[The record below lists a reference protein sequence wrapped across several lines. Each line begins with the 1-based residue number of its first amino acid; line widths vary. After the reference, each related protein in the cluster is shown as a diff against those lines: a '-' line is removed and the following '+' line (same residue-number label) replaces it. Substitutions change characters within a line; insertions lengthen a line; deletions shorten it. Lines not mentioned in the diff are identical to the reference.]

1 MCVIQKS
8 RCVFRGCTLPA
19 EDYHLRVMAEETPG
33 MDQDIIDRLICDNP
47 KEVGP
52 IALILFAITSPNGSF
67 LLGPRQGM
75 GKRGYS
81 SISPGYGLINEPH
94 PLTDEGFEASANA
107 LSTLTVDAQDH
118 SVPPKS
124 HIHGS
129 STDIASHAWLS
140 KFLPPSTIAS
150 VENKFHLGNY
160 VIDRQTGEKTFE
172 AMSIYV
178 RVGMHLLYYGSEQE
192 KMLHWK
198 KTLALLQSQSEKMGK
213 EYDSPESKA
222 HIVPFI
228 QSFDLAGTMNEMV
241 IPDPAAYATFNA
253 FFAREIKESARPIA
267 EPEND
272 LVTSSPADCRL
283 TAFPT
288 IDLATKYWIKGF
300 GFTLERLLG
309 DPQLAARFGGGSI
322 VIARL
327 APQDYHRWH
336 APVSGTIKNIR
347 DIPGAYYTVNPQA
360 INEPGTM
367 DVFCENRRSVMTVER
382 SSTGSPI
389 AIVAVGAML
398 VGSIKYVNGIDV
410 GVQVRRGQCLGAFY
424 YGGSTVIVLYPPGE
438 VVLDEDLVK
447 NSTGLNMETYVKV
460 GWRTGIKP

>member
-1 MCVIQKS
+1 MDAPVDDK
-8 RCVFRGCTLPA
+8 VL
-19 EDYHLRVMAEETPG
+19 DY
-33 MDQDIIDRLICDNP
+33 
-47 KEVGP
+47 
-52 IALILFAITSPNGSF
+52 
-67 LLGPRQGM
+67 
-75 GKRGYS
+75 
-81 SISPGYGLINEPH
+81 EPH
-94 PLTDEGFEASANA
+94 PLTEQGYNASAGA
-107 LSTLTVDAQDH
+107 LEELTRRAENHNQ
-118 SVPPKS
+118 PPTS

-129 STDIASHAWLS
+129 STTNESHSWLS
-140 KFLPPSTIAS
+140 KILPHGTIQS

-160 VIDRQTGEKTFE
+160 VLDRQTGQKTWE

-192 KMLHWK
+192 KALHWK
-198 KTLALLQSQSEKMGK
+198 KTLQLLQNQSEKMGK
-213 EYDSPESKA
+213 EYDAPESKQ

-228 QSFDLAGTMNEMV
+228 QSFQLESTLYEMV
-241 IPDPAAYATFNA
+241 EPDPNAYPTFNA
-253 FFAREIKESARPIA
+253 FFAREIKESARPVA

-309 DPQLAARFGGGSI
+309 SAELAAQFDGGSI

-336 APVSGTIKNIR
+336 APVSGTVRGIK

-360 INEPGTM
+360 INEPGTL
-367 DVFCENRRSVMTVER
+367 DVFCENKRSVMTLER
-382 SSTGSPI
+382 SATGSPI

-398 VGSIKYVNGIDV
+398 VGSIKYVG
-410 GVQVRRGQCLGAFY
+410 GVDTIGTTVRRGQCLGAFY
-424 YGGSTVIVLYPPGE
+424 YGGSTVIVVYPPGE
-438 VVLDEDLVK
+438 VALDEDLVR
-447 NSTGLNMETYVKV
+447 NSTGHKMETLMKV
-460 GWRTGIKP
+460 GWRTGVKA

>member
-1 MCVIQKS
+1 MKS
-8 RCVFRGCTLPA
+8 MKNLISDKIRGQSIDTA
-19 EDYHLRVMAEETPG
+19 EP
-33 MDQDIIDRLICDNP
+33 P
-47 KEVGP
+47 
-52 IALILFAITSPNGSF
+52 
-67 LLGPRQGM
+67 
-75 GKRGYS
+75 
-81 SISPGYGLINEPH
+81 SISPAATDYEPH
-94 PLTDEGFEASANA
+94 PLTDAGFEASANA
-107 LSTLTVDAQDH
+107 LSTLTIDAQDH
-118 SVPPKS
+118 SIPPKS
-124 HIHGS
+124 HIHAS
-129 STDIASHAWLS
+129 STDTASHAWLS
-140 KFLPPSTIAS
+140 KFLPASTLAS

-160 VIDRQTGEKTFE
+160 VLDRKTGEKTFE

-192 KMLHWK
+192 KMLHWQR
-198 KTLALLQSQSEKMGK
+198 TLALLKTQSEKMGR

-222 HIVPFI
+222 HIIPFI
-228 QSFDLAGTMNEMV
+228 QSFELADSLDDMV
-241 IPDPAAYATFNA
+241 QPDPAAYPNFNA

-272 LVTSSPADCRL
+272 LVTSSVADCRL

-300 GFTLERLLG
+300 GFTLDRLLG
-309 DPQLAARFGGGSI
+309 DAQLASQFDGGSL

-336 APVSGTIKNIR
+336 APVSGTVKSIV

-360 INEPGTM
+360 INEPGTL
-367 DVFCENRRSVMTVER
+367 DVFCENKRSVMIVER

-398 VGSIKYVNGIDV
+398 VGSIKYVEGVNV
-410 GVQVRRGQCLGAFY
+410 GAQVRRGQCLGAFY
-424 YGGSTVIVLYPPGE
+424 YGGSTVITLYPPGE

-447 NSTGLNMETYVKV
+447 NSTGLNMETYMQV
-460 GWRTGIKP
+460 GWSTGIKP